1 MKKMTRTFSLL
12 TAVLLLAMSLG
23 GSALAD
29 EAAADQ
35 PKALIVYFS
44 RVGNSAFQ
52 ADVDVASSASLNAA
66 EDGTLLGNMQV
77 LTNMIAAH
85 TGADV
90 FEIQVTDLYPSA
102 YRATTNQ
109 AKQEQSDNVRPA
121 LAAQVENMA
130 DYDVIYLGYPNWW
143 GELPM
148 AVCTFLESYDFSGK
162 TIVPYCSHEGSGL
175 GGGPRQI
182 AELCPNAT
190 LLDGFAVRGG
200 SVMNAEND
208 LLDWL
213 DGLGL

>member
-1 MKKMTRTFSLL
+1 MIKTFSLL
-12 TAVLLLAMSLG
+12 TAALLLTMSLG
-23 GSALAD
+23 GAALAE
-29 EAAADQ
+29 EAAASE
-35 PKALIVYFS
+35 PKALIVSFS
-44 RVGNSAFQ
+44 RVGNSAF
-52 ADVDVASSASLNAA
+52 ADNVDVVSSASLNLT
-66 EDGTLLGNMQV
+66 ENGTLIGNMQV
-77 LTNMIAAH
+77 LTNRTAAH

-109 AKQEQSDNVRPA
+109 AKKEQNDNARPA
-121 LAAQVENMA
+121 LATQVKNMA

-143 GELPM
+143 GGLPM

-162 TIVPYCSHEGSGL
+162 TIIPYCSHEGSGL

-200 SVMNAEND
+200 SVMSAEND
-208 LLDWL
+208 LLAWL